1 MSVQKRNELI
11 EIIVN
16 YNKQQDE
23 YKRKLTMP
31 SSYKVEILKEQVDKN
46 VEAERLKTVDK
57 MINFNTG
64 LSDSISAKHK
74 EKIKLKFPNKFGA
87 TDYQAKALG
96 EVQAHRAQS
105 FISSNDNNSELI
117 LKELANAKANI
128 EIDYFSQMLNQI
140 LMSVP
145 SPAKQIEL
153 TEQKTNFYKSAE
165 KLLEDFNKEVGIDIL
180 EKSVNELKETK
191 AEAEGFLMALHS
203 GAEQYFTKGIM
214 LEMNEKDR
222 VESIELIN
230 NSVKF
235 WNSKEEPDLVNEM
248 N

>member
-96 EVQAHRAQS
+96 EAQAHRGQS

-128 EIDYFSQMLNQI
+128 ETDYFSTMLDYI
-140 LMSVP
+140 LMNVP
-145 SPAKQIEL
+145 PPKDQVKL
-153 TEQKTNFYKSAE
+153 TEEKRSFYKSTKE
-165 KLLEDFNKEVGIDIL
+165 LSEIINKEFGIDVL
-180 EKSVNELKETK
+180 EKSVHELKEIQ
-191 AEAEGFLMALHS
+191 AGAEGFLMALQS
-203 GAEQYFTKGIM
+203 GAEKYLTKDMM
-214 LEMNEKDR
+214 LGMTKQDR
-222 VESIELIN
+222 IN
-230 NSVKF
+230 NTKIMNNSAQF
-235 WNSKEEPDLVNEM
+235 WPELKN
-248 N
+248 

>member
-1 MSVQKRNELI
+1 MSVQKSKELI

-16 YNKQQDE
+16 YNKQQDGN
-23 YKRKLTMP
+23 KRKLTMP

-96 EVQAHRAQS
+96 EAQAHRGQS

-128 EIDYFSQMLNQI
+128 ETDYFSTMLDYI
-140 LMSVP
+140 LMNVP
-145 SPAKQIEL
+145 QPKDQVKL
-153 TEQKTNFYKSAE
+153 TEEKRNFYKSTKE
-165 KLLEDFNKEVGIDIL
+165 LSEIFNKEFGIDVL
-180 EKSVNELKETK
+180 EKSLDEVKK
-191 AEAEGFLMALHS
+191 IQAGAEGFLMALQS
-203 GAEQYFTKGIM
+203 GAEKYISKDMMLGMTKQ
-214 LEMNEKDR
+214 DR
-222 VESIELIN
+222 IN
-230 NSVKF
+230 NIKIMNNSAQFWPELENKSV
-235 WNSKEEPDLVNEM
+235 
-248 N
+248 